1 MDVSSTGG
9 CKAPSAP
16 ESVRRIQLSDLSL
29 GFQQKRIDSLGWR
42 PSAHASFFFCPS
54 KAHPHLHG
62 PAHATHCKASPQ
74 GQTQRSNHLKLRMER
89 PGSLQPSSDGLQPNR
104 NGKTMKSTPNLQ
116 IPMSLAF
123 RNMSM
128 WPGSG

>member
-42 PSAHASFFFCPS
+42 PSALSMASFGRPS
-54 KAHPHLHG
+54 FDLFRIHFSRSRPKG
-62 PAHATHCKASPQ
+62 GGWEEYEFWGEFWGVDGREVMSCK
-74 GQTQRSNHLKLRMER
+74 
-89 PGSLQPSSDGLQPNR
+89 
-104 NGKTMKSTPNLQ
+104 
-116 IPMSLAF
+116 I
-123 RNMSM
+123 
-128 WPGSG
+128 